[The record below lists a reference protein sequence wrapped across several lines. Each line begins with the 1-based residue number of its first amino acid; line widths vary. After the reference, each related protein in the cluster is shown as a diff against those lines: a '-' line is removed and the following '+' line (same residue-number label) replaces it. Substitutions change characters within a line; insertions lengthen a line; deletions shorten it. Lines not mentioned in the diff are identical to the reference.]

1 MDDPGP
7 ANFLPQLIL
16 VAVLTLV
23 NAFFAATE
31 MAVVSVNKTKI
42 RNLAEEGNKRAK
54 VLESLIEEQTAFLS
68 TIQVAIT
75 LAGFFSSASAATG
88 MSDELGRFLE
98 RFGIPW
104 GTEIAVVIIT
114 LILSYFT
121 LVLGELV
128 PKRIALQ
135 KSEAVALFAARPVAV
150 CKVVAKPFVKLL
162 SVSTN
167 LVLRL
172 FGMKGE
178 NLDEKV
184 SEEEIRSLVEEGEE
198 TGVIR
203 GSEREMIDG
212 VFEFN
217 DIIAEEV
224 MTPRTDVFMI
234 NIEKPLSEYVDEL
247 VNEKYSRIPVYEED
261 VDNIIGILYIRDFMR
276 EAYKVGF
283 DQVDVRKI
291 LRPAYFVPER
301 KNINELFEELQA
313 SKRHM
318 AILIDEY
325 GGFSGIATIEDLVE
339 EVMGNIEDEYDVD
352 DPDVRKIDAM
362 TYLVKGTVTIEELND
377 ELDLELDEE
386 TEDYDTVGGLVI
398 NLLGHIPADGYTGTV
413 EFENLT
419 IKIESVH
426 DKRVERVKIYIHP
439 PAVTEPDEEK
449 EENGKEKKKSK
460 HSEE

>member
-7 ANFLPQLIL
+7 ANFIPQLIL
-16 VAVLTLV
+16 VAVLTLI

-31 MAVVSVNKTKI
+31 MAVVSVNKVKI
-42 RNLAEEGNKRAK
+42 RNLAEEGNKKAK
-54 VLESLIEEQTAFLS
+54 TLEKLISEQTAFLS

-98 RFGIPW
+98 GFGVPW
-104 GTEIAVVIIT
+104 GTEIAIVIIT

-203 GSEREMIDG
+203 EAERDMIDG

-224 MTPRTDVFMI
+224 MTPRTDVYMI
-234 NIEKPLSEYVDEL
+234 NIEKPLAEYVDEM
-247 VNEKYSRIPVYEED
+247 VNERYSRIPVYEED
-261 VDNIIGILYIRDFMR
+261 VDNIIGILYIKDFMR

-283 DQVDVRKI
+283 DKVDVRKI

-301 KNINELFEELQA
+301 KSINELFEELQA

-325 GGFSGIATIEDLVE
+325 GGFSGIVTIEDLVE
-339 EVMGNIEDEYDVD
+339 EVMGNIEDEFDID
-352 DPDVRKIDAM
+352 DPDIRKVDAS

-377 ELDLELDEE
+377 ELDTALDEDS
-386 TEDYDTVGGLVI
+386 EDYDTVGGLVI
-398 NLLGHIPADGYTGTV
+398 NLLGHIPPDGYTGTT
-413 EFENLT
+413 EYENLT
-419 IKIESVH
+419 IKVESVH
-426 DKRVERVKIYIHP
+426 DKRIERVKIYVHP
-439 PAVTEPDEEK
+439 PAAEEEEGGEDE
-449 EENGKEKKKSK
+449 KEKKKNK
-460 HSEE
+460 HAEE

>member
-7 ANFLPQLIL
+7 ANFIPQLIL

-31 MAVVSVNKTKI
+31 MAVVSVNKVKI
-42 RNLAEEGNKRAK
+42 KNLAEEGNKRART
-54 VLESLIEEQTAFLS
+54 LEKLISEQTAFLS

-98 RFGIPW
+98 GYGIPW
-104 GTEIAVVIIT
+104 GTEIAIVIIT

-135 KSEAVALFAARPVAV
+135 KSEAVALFAAKPVAF
-150 CKVVAKPFVKLL
+150 CKVIAKPFVKLL

-198 TGVIR
+198 TGGIR
-203 GSEREMIDG
+203 EAERDMIDG

-224 MTPRTDVFMI
+224 MTPRTDVYMI
-234 NIEKPLSEYVDEL
+234 NIEKPLAEYVDEMI
-247 VNEKYSRIPVYEED
+247 NERYSRIPVYEED
-261 VDNIIGILYIRDFMR
+261 VDNIIGILYIKDFMR

-283 DQVDVRKI
+283 DKVDVRKI

-301 KNINELFEELQA
+301 KSINELFEELQK

-325 GGFSGIATIEDLVE
+325 GGFSGIVTIEDLVE
-339 EVMGNIEDEYDVD
+339 EVMGNIEDEFDID
-352 DPDVRKIDAM
+352 DPDIRKVDAS
-362 TYLVKGTVTIEELND
+362 TFVVKGTVTIEELND
-377 ELDLELDEE
+377 ELETDLDEDS
-386 TEDYDTVGGLVI
+386 EDYDTIGGLVI
-398 NLLGHIPADGYTGTV
+398 NLLGHIPPDGYTGTA
-413 EFENLT
+413 EYENLT
-419 IKIESVH
+419 IKVESVH
-426 DKRVERVKIYIHP
+426 DKRVERVKIYVHP
-439 PAVTEPDEEK
+439 PAAEEQEEEEDEK
-449 EENGKEKKKSK
+449 DKKKNRYSDD
-460 HSEE
+460 

>member
-7 ANFLPQLIL
+7 ANFIPQLIL
-16 VAVLTLV
+16 VAVLTLI

-31 MAVVSVNKTKI
+31 MAVVSVNKVKI
-42 RNLAEEGNKRAK
+42 KNLADEGNKKAK
-54 VLESLIEEQTAFLS
+54 TLEKLISEQTAFLS

-98 RFGIPW
+98 GFGVPW
-104 GTEIAVVIIT
+104 GTEIAIVIIT

-203 GSEREMIDG
+203 EAERDMIDG

-224 MTPRTDVFMI
+224 MTPRTDVYMI
-234 NIEKPLSEYVDEL
+234 NIEKPLAEYVDEM
-247 VNEKYSRIPVYEED
+247 VNERYSRIPVYEED
-261 VDNIIGILYIRDFMR
+261 VDNIIGILYIKDFMR

-283 DQVDVRKI
+283 DKVDVRKI

-301 KNINELFEELQA
+301 KSINELFEELQA

-325 GGFSGIATIEDLVE
+325 GGFSGIVTIEDLVE
-339 EVMGNIEDEYDVD
+339 EVMGNIEDEFDID
-352 DPDVRKIDAM
+352 DPDIRKVDAS

-377 ELDLELDEE
+377 ELDTALDEDS
-386 TEDYDTVGGLVI
+386 EDYDTVGGLVI
-398 NLLGHIPADGYTGTV
+398 NLLGHIPPDGYTGTA
-413 EFENLT
+413 EYENLT
-419 IKIESVH
+419 IKVESVH
-426 DKRVERVKIYIHP
+426 DKRIERVKIYVHP
-439 PAVTEPDEEK
+439 PAAEEEEGGEDE
-449 EENGKEKKKSK
+449 KEKKKKK
-460 HSEE
+460 HAEE

>member
-7 ANFLPQLIL
+7 ANFIPQLIL
-16 VAVLTLV
+16 VAVLTLI

-31 MAVVSVNKTKI
+31 MAVVSVNKVKI
-42 RNLAEEGNKRAK
+42 KNLAEEGNKKAK
-54 VLESLIEEQTAFLS
+54 TLEKLISEQTAFLS

-98 RFGIPW
+98 GFGVPW
-104 GTEIAVVIIT
+104 GTEIAIVIIT

-203 GSEREMIDG
+203 EAERDMIDG

-224 MTPRTDVFMI
+224 MTPRTDVYMI
-234 NIEKPLSEYVDEL
+234 NIEKPLAEYVDEM
-247 VNEKYSRIPVYEED
+247 VNERYSRIPVYEED
-261 VDNIIGILYIRDFMR
+261 VDNIIGILYIKDFMR

-283 DQVDVRKI
+283 DKVDVRKI

-301 KNINELFEELQA
+301 KSINELFEELQA

-325 GGFSGIATIEDLVE
+325 GGFSGIVTIEDLVE
-339 EVMGNIEDEYDVD
+339 EVMGNIEDEFDID
-352 DPDVRKIDAM
+352 DPDIRKVDAS

-377 ELDLELDEE
+377 ELDTALDEDS
-386 TEDYDTVGGLVI
+386 EDYDTVGGLVI
-398 NLLGHIPADGYTGTV
+398 NLLGHIPPDGYTGTA
-413 EFENLT
+413 EYENLT
-419 IKIESVH
+419 IKVESVH
-426 DKRVERVKIYIHP
+426 DKRIERVKIYVHP
-439 PAVTEPDEEK
+439 PAAEEEEGGEDE
-449 EENGKEKKKSK
+449 KEKKKNK
-460 HSEE
+460 HAEE